1 MHSVFDDVLDLYV
14 TVYLDDV
21 LVFSRTVEE
30 HELHLREV
38 LSRLRAH
45 GLKARRDKC
54 DFGVDT
60 VEYLGHWVSKGE
72 RFMDAAKVRDVV
84 DWPPLATIK

>member
-30 HELHLREV
+30 HELHLQEV

-45 GLKARRDKC
+45 GLKGRRDKC

-60 VEYLGHWVSKGE
+60 VEYLGHWVSNGE
-72 RFMDAAKVRDVV
+72 RFMN
-84 DWPPLATIK
+84 

>member
-1 MHSVFDDVLDLYV
+1 MHSVFDNILDLYV

-21 LVFSRTVEE
+21 LIFSATVEE

-54 DFGVDT
+54 EFGVDT
-60 VEYLGHWVSKGE
+60 IEYLGHFVRQGE
-72 RFMDAAKVRDVV
+72 HYMD
-84 DWPPLATIK
+84 